1 MCIKVLFMFLM
12 SVGLFAQDS
21 HSFDLQ
27 KHSKVEDQSI
37 PHWQS
42 LSSQERFV
50 DRSKNSINRSLHPP
64 VSHLSGDHQL
74 KGRDFRGKSD
84 PTNPH
89 TRADNQL
96 LDSIWVNTF
105 KRTYSYDT
113 NNNMTER
120 LDSLWDGETSAWENW
135 ERMTCSYDI
144 NNNLTE
150 ELYAYWDSENNAWVN
165 GHRVTSSY
173 DGNNNLTENLHYEW
187 DAWNSV
193 WKNRGKMTCSYDSN
207 GNMTEEL
214 YSNWDAGNS
223 VWAIGAKFTYSY
235 DGNNNLTERLQAEWD
250 AENSIWVNG
259 HKWTYSYD
267 GNNNLTVELSF
278 NWDYENS
285 VWVSSMINTYVYDE
299 DGQLIIATEPAG
311 WGRTITIRYSYDEAG
326 RLTEEIHGRFEQSP
340 VDIQAVNANPEAFTL
355 LQNYPNPFNPTTTI
369 SYDLPEQTTVRLI
382 VFDIQGREVIRL
394 QNAEKAGGNY
404 EVQWNGMDKSGSPV
418 STGMYLCRLEAGGFS
433 QTIKMVYLR

>member
-1 MCIKVLFMFLM
+1 
-12 SVGLFAQDS
+12 
-21 HSFDLQ
+21 
-27 KHSKVEDQSI
+27 
-37 PHWQS
+37 
-42 LSSQERFV
+42 
-50 DRSKNSINRSLHPP
+50 
-64 VSHLSGDHQL
+64 
-74 KGRDFRGKSD
+74 
-84 PTNPH
+84 
-89 TRADNQL
+89 
-96 LDSIWVNTF
+96 
-105 KRTYSYDT
+105 
-113 NNNMTER
+113 
-120 LDSLWDGETSAWENW
+120 
-135 ERMTCSYDI
+135 
-144 NNNLTE
+144 
-150 ELYAYWDSENNAWVN
+150 
-165 GHRVTSSY
+165 
-173 DGNNNLTENLHYEW
+173 
-187 DAWNSV
+187 
-193 WKNRGKMTCSYDSN
+193 MTCSYDSN